1 MSSAKTIS
9 RRSAVAL
16 ATALTATFLTGVVG
30 LGGLARWNAAPPTGG
45 HATIVQTAPS
55 ATAASVVDD

>member
-1 MSSAKTIS
+1 MSSGKTVS

-30 LGGLARWNAAPPTGG
+30 LGGLARWNGAPPAGGNVTVVQAAPP
-45 HATIVQTAPS
+45 AS
-55 ATAASVVDD
+55 AGSVVDE

>member
-1 MSSAKTIS
+1 MSSAKTNS

-30 LGGLARWNAAPPTGG
+30 LSGLARWNAAPPTG
-45 HATIVQTAPS
+45 VQAAVVQSAPS
-55 ATAASVVDD
+55 ATAGSVMDE